1 MRWGTTVSSGRHRD
15 GCGVFSEILAKGDG
29 KGYYRIKGRMDKQAM
44 ENAIDRVKVLYM
56 ELSRTL
62 NVPKKGCWIPRS
74 IDEARL
80 VLRESWS
87 LCDAL
92 CELIRLAE
100 RESKAWSREVAQVVA
115 YPIGYL
121 FMGVDEVVYAWYPE
135 LVPDDLKEAGKE
147 YRSSCRDKERGVQ
160 LHDLEAIKQKIKEMQ
175 DKLRRN

>member
-1 MRWGTTVSSGRHRD
+1 
-15 GCGVFSEILAKGDG
+15 
-29 KGYYRIKGRMDKQAM
+29 M
-44 ENAIDRVKVLYM
+44 EMTLEKAIGRVKVLYM

-115 YPIGYL
+115 YPVGYL
-121 FMGVDEVVYAWYPE
+121 FMGVDEVVYAWYSE

-147 YRSSCRDKERGVQ
+147 YHSSCRDKERGVQ
-160 LHDLEAIKQKIKEMQ
+160 LRDLEAIEQKIRELP
-175 DKLRRN
+175 DKICQTLGGKQFVH

>member
-1 MRWGTTVSSGRHRD
+1 MNKV
-15 GCGVFSEILAKGDG
+15 
-29 KGYYRIKGRMDKQAM
+29 MD
-44 ENAIDRVKVLYM
+44 NALERVKALYT
-56 ELSRTL
+56 ELVRAL
-62 NVPKKGCWIPRS
+62 DIPKMGRWIPRS

-100 RESKAWSREVAQVVA
+100 HESKAWSRGVAQVVA

-121 FMGVDEVVYAWYPE
+121 FMDIDEVVYAWYPE
-135 LVPDDLKEAGKE
+135 LVPDDLREAGKE

-160 LHDLEAIKQKIKEMQ
+160 PCDLEAIKQKIKEMQ

>member
-1 MRWGTTVSSGRHRD
+1 
-15 GCGVFSEILAKGDG
+15 
-29 KGYYRIKGRMDKQAM
+29 M
-44 ENAIDRVKVLYM
+44 EMTLESAIDRIKILYM

-100 RESKAWSREVAQVVA
+100 RESKDWSREVAQVVA
-115 YPIGYL
+115 YPVGYL

-135 LVPDDLKEAGKE
+135 LVPDELKDDGKE
-147 YRSSCRDKERGVQ
+147 YRSSCQDKERGVQ
-160 LHDLEAIKQKIKEMQ
+160 PCDLEAIEQKIRELP
-175 DKLRRN
+175 DKICQTLGGKQFVH

>member
-1 MRWGTTVSSGRHRD
+1 
-15 GCGVFSEILAKGDG
+15 
-29 KGYYRIKGRMDKQAM
+29 MDKQAM

-62 NVPKKGCWIPRS
+62 NVPKEGRWIPRS

-100 RESKAWSREVAQVVA
+100 REARPGQGKSR
-115 YPIGYL
+115 
-121 FMGVDEVVYAWYPE
+121 
-135 LVPDDLKEAGKE
+135 
-147 YRSSCRDKERGVQ
+147 RSSRILSASCLWALTRLSMHGTPSWCR
-160 LHDLEAIKQKIKEMQ
+160 MT
-175 DKLRRN
+175 